1 MRAKSQEKEAVFI
14 EGQVTKLVHGQG
26 VGMPFGVVL
35 LNFLEK
41 RKEKKKIT
49 SIFKLNKKKKK
60 KTKLL
65 E

>member
-35 LNFLEK
+35 LNFLK
-41 RKEKKKIT
+41 KKKKKKKIN
-49 SIFKLNKKKKK
+49 SIFKFNKKKKK
-60 KTKLL
+60 EDKIT
-65 E
+65 